1 MARSQSMS
9 KSIIVFVSLV
19 VLALTGLNLWRSF
32 TQMRTA
38 IYAEA
43 RSDLQQAA
51 DTFEAMIE
59 LRLRDLSLVVESVL
73 RDEALRSAFSARDRE
88 AVATRI
94 VPYFEGLDQLAGINQ
109 MQFHTPPAVSFL
121 RAHSPHQYGD
131 NLAAFRTT
139 VLVANR
145 RQIPVRGLEV
155 GRSGPGLRVV
165 HPVFYQDEHVG
176 SFELAGTLDS
186 LLATLQATME
196 VGYSIGIYEEVF
208 EQARRFDAL
217 VDDVLARGS
226 VYYRHSRPI
235 YAGLAGLFTPETE
248 SYELNGNTYVAEE
261 FVLRDYSGE
270 EIGAL
275 LLAVSIQDELDA
287 VMSGFLNTALG
298 SIVVGLL
305 ALAVMTFYVKRKLK
319 PLGSTAAALEEIAGG
334 GGDLRQRIAGA
345 GTDEV
350 GRVAMAF
357 NSFVGGL
364 GEMMATI
371 RSSTDTLSEVGSSL
385 VTNMEETSSAITEI
399 SANIASVKNQVIT
412 QSTGITET
420 SSTVEQI
427 SKNIESLD
435 KRIEDQ
441 ASGLRQSSAAIEQ
454 MIANIQSVTM
464 TLESSA
470 QRFDALKRAAEDG
483 RTKIDGMNDILTQV
497 AAQSDGLLEANAA
510 IQHIASQT
518 NLLAMNAAIEAA
530 HAGEHGRG
538 FAVVADEI
546 RKLAEGAAAQ
556 ATESTATLQS
566 VKSAIDNVVDAS
578 GSVSISFTDLHKLVS
593 ETHELEL
600 QIKGSM
606 DEQSS
611 GSTEILQALSSM
623 NDITTEVSEGSK
635 EMNQGSRMITDE
647 MQRLIEISE
656 SVRQSMEEMS
666 SGADQITAAVTQI
679 VEMTGT
685 NQEAVQTVS
694 ELISRFKLNGDA

>member
-1 MARSQSMS
+1 MAQSQSMS
-9 KSIIVFVSLV
+9 KSIIVFVSLIV
-19 VLALTGLNLWRSF
+19 VALTGLNLWSSF

-43 RSDLQQAA
+43 QSDLRQAA

-73 RDEALRSAFSARDRE
+73 QDEQLRSAFAARDRE
-88 AVATRI
+88 TVAARI
-94 VPYFEGLDQLAGINQ
+94 VHFFQDLDQLAGINQ

-121 RAHSPHQYGD
+121 RANAPTQYGD

-145 RQIPVRGLEV
+145 RQVNVRGLEV

-165 HPVFYQDEHVG
+165 YPVFYQDEHVG
-176 SFELAGTLDS
+176 SFELGGSLDS
-186 LLATLQATME
+186 VLATLQATME
-196 VGYSIGIYEEVF
+196 VGVSVGIAEEVF
-208 EQARRFDAL
+208 ERARRFDAQTQ
-217 VDDVLARGS
+217 DVLARGL
-226 VYYRHSRPI
+226 VYYRHSMPV
-235 YAGLAGLFTPETE
+235 YAQIAALFSPEVE
-248 SYELNGNTYVAEE
+248 SYQLDDRTFVADE
-261 FVLRDYSGE
+261 FVLRDYSGD
-270 EIGAL
+270 EIGVL
-275 LLAVSIQDELDA
+275 LLAVNIQDELDA
-287 VMSGFLNTALG
+287 LISGFLSTALG
-298 SIVVGLL
+298 SILIGVL
-305 ALAVMTFYVKRKLK
+305 ALAVMTFYVRRKLR
-319 PLGSTAAALEEIAGG
+319 PLATTAAALEEIASG
-334 GGDLRQRIAGA
+334 GGDLRQRIAGS

-350 GRVAMAF
+350 GRVAIAF
-357 NSFVGGL
+357 DKFVGGL

-371 RSSTDTLSEVGSSL
+371 RSSTNTLSEVGHSL
-385 VTNMEETSSAITEI
+385 VTHMEQTSSAITEI
-399 SANIASVKNQVIT
+399 SANIASVKSQVVN

-483 RTKIDGMNDILTQV
+483 RGKIDGMNDILTRV

-566 VKSAIDNVVDAS
+566 VKSAIDDVVEAS
-578 GSVSISFTDLHKLVS
+578 SSVSISFTDLHKLVS

-666 SGADQITAAVTQI
+666 SGAEQITAAVTQV
-679 VEMTGT
+679 VEMAGT
-685 NQEAVQTVS
+685 NQEAVQTVG
-694 ELISRFKLNGDA
+694 ELISHFKLEGDA